1 MDALAL
7 AAASALVSVLAT
19 EGWQEGRRAVVALWR
34 RARPEQAPAVEAD
47 LAEAR
52 TELLAARE
60 AGDEQA
66 EQAEQALVVEWRQRL
81 RRLATADPEAAR
93 ELRRIVDEE
102 LTPLLPP
109 AGRQITVHQNATVS
123 GLGRVNQAGRD
134 MRIGR
139 G

>member
-7 AAASALVSVLAT
+7 AAATALVSVLAT
-19 EGWQEGRRAVVALWR
+19 EGWRDGRRAVVALWR

-66 EQAEQALVVEWRQRL
+66 EQALVVEWRQRL
-81 RRLATADPEAAR
+81 HRLAAADPEAAR
-93 ELRRIVDEE
+93 ELRRIVDDE

-109 AGRQITVHQNATVS
+109 DGRRITVTQNATVT
-123 GLGRVNQAGRD
+123 GFGRVNQAGRD
-134 MRIGR
+134 IRIGR
-139 G
+139 E

>member
-7 AAASALVSVLAT
+7 AAASALVSVLAS
-19 EGWQEGRRAVVALWR
+19 EGWQDGRRAVVALWR

-66 EQAEQALVVEWRQRL
+66 EQALVVEWRQRL
-81 RRLATADPEAAR
+81 RRLAAADPEAAR

-109 AGRQITVHQNATVS
+109 AGRQITVNQNATVS
-123 GLGRVNQAGRD
+123 GFGRVNQAGRD
-134 MRIGR
+134 IRIGR

>member
-7 AAASALVSVLAT
+7 AAATALVSVLAT
-19 EGWQEGRRAVVALWR
+19 EGWQDGRRAVVALWR

-66 EQAEQALVVEWRQRL
+66 EQALVVEWRQRL
-81 RRLATADPEAAR
+81 RRLAAADPEAAR

-109 AGRQITVHQNATVS
+109 AGRQTTVNQNATVS
-123 GLGRVNQAGRD
+123 GFGRVNQAGHD
-134 MRIGR
+134 IRIGR

>member
-19 EGWQEGRRAVVALWR
+19 EGWQDGRRAVVALWR

-66 EQAEQALVVEWRQRL
+66 EQDLVVEWRQRL
-81 RRLATADPEAAR
+81 RRLAAADPEAAR

-109 AGRQITVHQNATVS
+109 AGRQIAVNQNATVS
-123 GLGRVNQAGRD
+123 GFGRVNQAGRD
-134 MRIGR
+134 IRIGR

>member
-7 AAASALVSVLAT
+7 AAASALVGVLAT
-19 EGWQEGRRAVVALWR
+19 EGWQDGRRAVVALWR

-66 EQAEQALVVEWRQRL
+66 EQALVVEWRQRL
-81 RRLATADPEAAR
+81 RRLAAADPEAAR

-109 AGRQITVHQNATVS
+109 AGRQITVNQNATVS
-123 GLGRVNQAGRD
+123 GFGRVNQAGRD
-134 MRIGR
+134 IRIGR

>member
-19 EGWQEGRRAVVALWR
+19 EGWQDGRRAVVALWR

-47 LAEAR
+47 LAESR

-60 AGDEQA
+60 AGDDKA
-66 EQAEQALVVEWRQRL
+66 EEALVVEWRQRL
-81 RRLATADPEAAR
+81 SRLAAADPGAAR
-93 ELRRIVDEE
+93 ELHRIVDEV

-109 AGRQITVHQNATVS
+109 AGRRITVNQNATVS
-123 GLGRVNQAGRD
+123 GIGSVNQAGRD
-134 MRIGR
+134 IRIGR

>member
-19 EGWQEGRRAVVALWR
+19 EGWQDGRRAVVALWR

-47 LAEAR
+47 LDEAR

-66 EQAEQALVVEWRQRL
+66 EEALVVEWRQRL
-81 RRLATADPEAAR
+81 RRLAAADPEAAR

-109 AGRQITVHQNATVS
+109 AGRGITVDQNATVS
-123 GLGRVNQAGRD
+123 GIGSVNQAGRD
-134 MRIGR
+134 IRISR

>member
-19 EGWQEGRRAVVALWR
+19 EGWQDGRRAVVALWR

-47 LAEAR
+47 LGEAR

-66 EQAEQALVVEWRQRL
+66 EEALVVEWRQRL
-81 RRLATADPEAAR
+81 RRLAAADPEAAR

-109 AGRQITVHQNATVS
+109 AGRRITVNQNATVS
-123 GLGRVNQAGRD
+123 GIGSVNQAGHNL
-134 MRIGR
+134 RIGR

>member
-7 AAASALVSVLAT
+7 AAASALVGVLAT
-19 EGWQEGRRAVVALWR
+19 EGWQDGRRAVVALWR

-66 EQAEQALVVEWRQRL
+66 EQALVVEWRQRL
-81 RRLATADPEAAR
+81 RRLAAADPEAAR

-109 AGRQITVHQNATVS
+109 AGRQTTVNQNATVS
-123 GLGRVNQAGRD
+123 GFGRVNQAGRD
-134 MRIGR
+134 IRIGR